1 MKLYEINA
9 TLKECVD
16 VETREIIDLKR
27 LSMLMMERNEK
38 LENVALWI
46 KNLESDVTEMKA
58 ERENLAQR
66 EKVALKKAESLKR
79 WLTASL
85 EGTRFS
91 TPRVAVSC
99 RNSKSV
105 DVDENIVDHKWFKE
119 KITYTLDKQAIKSAI
134 ESGEKIKGCTIIEKL
149 NIQIQ
154 IRIQ

>member
-1 MKLYEINA
+1 
-9 TLKECVD
+9 
-16 VETREIIDLKR
+16 
-27 LSMLMMERNEK
+27 MLMMERNEK

-105 DVDENIVDHKWFKE
+105 DVEDVYKRQNIELSLVFHKIPFFSFK
-119 KITYTLDKQAIKSAI
+119 AII
-134 ESGEKIKGCTIIEKL
+134 
-149 NIQIQ
+149 
-154 IRIQ
+154 